1 MGYKTLLFSQPCQ
14 LSVKDY
20 QLVYKSETSNKGITI
35 PLEDISTI
43 ILEHLQI
50 KLSNYL
56 LSICGEYNITIFSCD
71 KYHQPNT
78 ILIPFSQHSRTAKIV
93 KNQINMSEPLKKRLW
108 QKIVQQ
114 KITNQS
120 NVLKILFDNDELD
133 SYIDK
138 VQSGDKTNI
147 EGQASKKYWSL
158 LFKDFKRH
166 SETKQNYALNY
177 GYSILR
183 GTLSKYIASS
193 GLIPSLGVHHCSELN
208 SFNLADDLIES
219 FRPFVDLMVS
229 EMNINET
236 DITALTKEDKAYL
249 LTILHKQ
256 CEYKNEQI
264 TVQNACEYTCQNF
277 AKSLIQKDAL
287 ILNLPK
293 FIGEK

>member
-14 LSVKDY
+14 LSVKNY
-20 QLVYKSETSNKGITI
+20 QLVYKLENSNEGITI

-56 LSICGEYNITIFSCD
+56 LSMCGEYNIAVFSCD

-78 ILIPFSQHSRTAKIV
+78 ILTPFSQHSRATKIV
-93 KNQINMSEPLKKRLW
+93 KNQINMSKPLKKRLW

-120 NVLKILFDNDELD
+120 NVLKILFDNEELD
-133 SYIDK
+133 TYIDK

-147 EGQASKKYWSL
+147 EGQSSKKYWNI

-177 GYSILR
+177 GYAILR
-183 GTLSKYIASS
+183 GALSKYIASS

-277 AKSLIQKDAL
+277 TKSLIQKDAL